1 MVPRE
6 IEDNGYAIF
15 FVEWGG
21 EKGGWT
27 NKVYNSLD
35 ENGQLIVFN
44 SVLFYHLLCLVNGA
58 NRPFW
63 KITNNLI

>member
-15 FVEWGG
+15 VFVELGG
-21 EKGGWT
+21 GGKGGWT
-27 NKVYNSLD
+27 NKVYNGLY

-44 SVLFYHLLCLVNGA
+44 SCFVL
-58 NRPFW
+58 PFAMPRE
-63 KITNNLI
+63 

>member
-15 FVEWGG
+15 FVEWEWGG
-21 EKGGWT
+21 RGGGGGGLDKRT
-27 NKVYNSLD
+27 NKVYNGLY

-44 SVLFYHLLCLVNGA
+44 SRFVL
-58 NRPFW
+58 PFAMPREW
-63 KITNNLI
+63 R

>member
-15 FVEWGG
+15 FLLSGGGMGG
-21 EKGGWT
+21 EKGGWI
-27 NKVYNSLD
+27 NKVYNGLY

-44 SVLFYHLLCLVNGA
+44 SCFVL
-58 NRPFW
+58 PFAMPREW
-63 KITNNLI
+63 R